1 MDACTVGFFES
12 TGKSVNIGLSMLGN
26 LFSVGACTLTGIQS
40 GQYFS
45 LLGPVRQ
52 NEFSAS
58 NAFSVGTCTST
69 GI

>member
-1 MDACTVGFFES
+1 MN
-12 TGKSVNIGLSMLGN
+12 KI
-26 LFSVGACTLTGIQS
+26 FSVGACTLTGIQS

-45 LLGPVRQ
+45 LFGPVRQ

>member
-1 MDACTVGFFES
+1 MN
-12 TGKSVNIGLSMLGN
+12 KI
-26 LFSVGACTLTGIQS
+26 FSVGACTLTGIQS